1 MPYGK
6 GTYGSKVGRP
16 RKRVKGG
23 QRLMQLSKAGLK
35 RRQARVGG
43 KKYVTPLPK
52 KKVAKKVVAKAA
64 PKKAAPKSTVGG
76 RNKTAMR
83 TPKGTT
89 IPKKAVR
96 KSDAN
101 KYKGPE
107 RFRATPVKKKA
118 TPVKKKTAPKRKS
131 DAGQYKGPERFRAT
145 PKKKVATKPTG
156 KKRTYLDDMPADMK
170 SPAGT
175 NWGELPVA
183 AVETALIADYVRTR
197 GRSPRGK
204 KALKGVMARLGK
216 GPLGRLFKGKS
227 KVKKPTRAEMEKTK
241 NTEEGYK
248 KFEADRKA
256 RSRKR
261 KPKS

>member
-52 KKVAKKVVAKAA
+52 KKVAKKVAKKVVAKKVVAKPKPKVAPKSVTKAA

-107 RFRATPVKKKA
+107 RFRATP
-118 TPVKKKTAPKRKS
+118 
-131 DAGQYKGPERFRAT
+131 
-145 PKKKVATKPTG
+145 KKKVATKPTG
-156 KKRTYLDDMPADMK
+156 KKRTYLDDMPANMK
-170 SPAGT
+170 GRESMMDAVKSKGPG
-175 NWGELPVA
+175 A
-183 AVETALIADYVRTR
+183 ALDAALIAQFIASR
-197 GRSPRGK
+197 GRSPKGAVGRTLTRLKKSPIGK
-204 KALKGVMARLGK
+204 KFSG
-216 GPLGRLFKGKS
+216 LFKGKP
-227 KVKKPTRAEMEKTK
+227 KVKKPTKAEMEKTK
-241 NTEEGYK
+241 KTEEGYK
-248 KFEADRKA
+248 KFDADRKA